1 MPLCFCPRMP
11 VVFCR
16 WLGGSSSVNQQN
28 QGASTEITES
38 AKCYYH
44 RVLKIHSR
52 APQSQLT
59 GAARNERL
67 KRALE
72 LIIFLG
78 FSTILILIATAK
90 YQPNEMIRKYRIS
103 LSSLELKHSHCTI
116 FVFHRFQPKNHV
128 IQWSHTVVDIF

>member
-1 MPLCFCPRMP
+1 MPLYFCPRMP

-52 APQSQLT
+52 APQSQLA
-59 GAARNERL
+59 GAALNERL

-78 FSTILILIATAK
+78 FFHNSYTFAATAT

-103 LSSLELKHSHCTI
+103 LSSLELKHSRCTI
-116 FVFHRFQPKNHV
+116 FVFRRFQPKNPV
-128 IQWSHTVVDIF
+128 IQCSGAHSC